1 MYLLTKS
8 RSLSIILEKHSI
20 REESTMG
27 IRTLQE
33 TDNKQLAQLIKSSL
47 ISAGL
52 DKPGTAYY
60 DPQLQQLSFYY
71 EHLTNANYWVIEQQ
85 NKIIGG
91 VGIAPLED
99 LPEICE
105 LQKLYVD
112 NRFQGRGFSKNLM
125 DTALNFASKYYK
137 ACYLETHTSLTKAWH
152 LYEKY
157 GFERLKQPLIDSE
170 HNAMDLWYYKKL
182 I

>member
-1 MYLLTKS
+1 M
-8 RSLSIILEKHSI
+8 I
-20 REESTMG
+20 

-33 TDNKQLAQLIKSSL
+33 ADNKQLAQLIQSSL

-52 DKPGTAYY
+52 DKPGTAYF
-60 DPQLQQLSFYY
+60 DPYLQQLSFYY
-71 EHLTNANYWVIEQQ
+71 SQLTDAQYWVIEQQ

-99 LPEICE
+99 IPEICE

-112 NRFQGRGFSKNLM
+112 SNFQGQGFSKKLM
-125 DTALNFASKYYK
+125 SIALGFAAQHYQG
-137 ACYLETHTSLTKAWH
+137 CYLETHTSLTNAWH

-157 GFERLKQPLIDSE
+157 GFKLLNQPLIESDHS
-170 HNAMDLWYYKKL
+170 AMDLWYCKKL
-182 I
+182 T

>member
-1 MYLLTKS
+1 M
-8 RSLSIILEKHSI
+8 I
-20 REESTMG
+20 

-33 TDNKQLAQLIKSSL
+33 TDNKQLAQLIQSSL

-52 DKPGTAYY
+52 DKPGTAYF
-60 DPQLQQLSFYY
+60 DPHLQHLSSYY
-71 EHLTNANYWVIEQQ
+71 TQLTNAHYWVIEQQ

-99 LPEICE
+99 IPEICE
-105 LQKLYVD
+105 LQKLYID
-112 NRFQGRGFSKNLM
+112 RNFQGQGFSKKLM
-125 DTALNFASKYYK
+125 STALDYASKYYQS
-137 ACYLETHTSLTKAWH
+137 CYLETHTSLTNAWR

-170 HNAMDLWYYKKL
+170 HNTMDLWYYKTL
-182 I
+182 V